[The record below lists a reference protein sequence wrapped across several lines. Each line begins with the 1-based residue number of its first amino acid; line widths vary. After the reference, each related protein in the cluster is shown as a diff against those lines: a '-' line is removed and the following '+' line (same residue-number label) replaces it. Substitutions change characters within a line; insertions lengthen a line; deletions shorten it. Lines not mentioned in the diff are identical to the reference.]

1 MSTPTVAAPETVVK
15 AEIPEPAAPA
25 AETTS
30 TKPKKIRQRTK
41 SKHNQ
46 SLDDATLETE
56 FLNFMARI
64 RKMDMGHSL
73 AYQVNNFKQGVECTF
88 RVSRDDS
95 YAEFTSSF
103 KSQGSKVQKN
113 VEEKERKELKD
124 LTPEQQA
131 RILAKKEKRKA
142 KQQKIIAA
150 QKAARAEAAGG
161 DTPAAD
167 AAPAVSA

>member
-1 MSTPTVAAPETVVK
+1 MSSPTVAAPETVVK

-25 AETTS
+25 ADMAS
-30 TKPKKIRQRTK
+30 TKPKKAFASIRHAALDQIRQRTK

-73 AYQVNNFKQGVECTF
+73 AYQVNNFKQINLERRWDFIPPMRVGVECTF

-95 YAEFTSSF
+95 YPEFTSSF
-103 KSQGSKVQKN
+103 KTQGSKVQKN
-113 VEEKERKELKD
+113 VEV
-124 LTPEQQA
+124 
-131 RILAKKEKRKA
+131 
-142 KQQKIIAA
+142 KIKI
-150 QKAARAEAAGG
+150 
-161 DTPAAD
+161 
-167 AAPAVSA
+167 

>member
-1 MSTPTVAAPETVVK
+1 MSSPTVAAPETVVK

-25 AETTS
+25 ADMAS

-73 AYQVNNFKQGVECTF
+73 AYQVNNFKQINLERRWDFIPPMRVGVECTF

-95 YAEFTSSF
+95 YPEFTSSF
-103 KSQGSKVQKN
+103 KTQGSKVQKN
-113 VEEKERKELKD
+113 VEV
-124 LTPEQQA
+124 
-131 RILAKKEKRKA
+131 
-142 KQQKIIAA
+142 KIKI
-150 QKAARAEAAGG
+150 
-161 DTPAAD
+161 
-167 AAPAVSA
+167 